1 MILSFTKMEGCGN
14 DYLYF
19 NCLSSL
25 DFDPA
30 AVSVRLS
37 DRHFGVG
44 GDGIIL
50 LCPSLE
56 ADAKMRI
63 FNADGSEGRM
73 CGNGIRCAGKYLY
86 DRGLVKSDTLKIET
100 LSGVKTLLLQTE
112 GGKAL
117 GARVGMERADFS
129 PESLPVGLPGEK
141 IVNAPATIGGQLW
154 RITCVSMG
162 NPHCVVFGEE
172 PEGLDLSTVGPLFA
186 KSPLFPE
193 GVNTEFVRVIS
204 PTELAMRVW
213 ERGSGETFA
222 CGTGACA
229 AVSAAVAN
237 GYCQPG
243 TDVSVHLR
251 GGTLTIR
258 YTEEEVFMTGPARE
272 VFQGTVQI

>member
-1 MILSFTKMEGCGN
+1 MLLSFTKMEGCGN

-50 LCPSLE
+50 LCPSRE

-73 CGNGIRCAGKYLY
+73 CGNGLRCAGKYLY
-86 DRGLVKSDTLKIET
+86 DRGLVKRDTLKIET

-117 GARVGMERADFS
+117 GARAGMGRADFS
-129 PESLPVGLPGEK
+129 PESLPVSLPGDRAAD
-141 IVNAPATIGGQLW
+141 VPVTIGGQLW

-162 NPHCVVFGEE
+162 NPHCVVFCED
-172 PEGLDLSTVGPLFA
+172 PERLDLPAVGPLFE
-186 KSPLFPE
+186 KSALFPE

-204 PTELAMRVW
+204 PAELSMRVW
-213 ERGSGETFA
+213 ERGSGETLA

-229 AVSAAVAN
+229 AVSAAVIN
-237 GYCQPG
+237 GYCLPG
-243 TDVSVHLR
+243 TDVKVRLR
-251 GGTLTIR
+251 GGALTIR
-258 YTEEEVFMTGPARE
+258 YTEEEVLMTGPARE